1 MSSRSRIKSTSCI
14 CVLIFLF
21 CDCDFFRRRKKNIF
35 NLLSHEKDGTLIWT
49 SPINYASGSLSRKI
63 FVFIVLF
70 CSGLRCPIGGQVYS
84 SWVESGCK
92 KSSKTDRVEESSIST
107 NSQLHLMSNG
117 SEGGVTGRLECRLIL
132 AFSWNI
138 SRPRWSAAYE
148 AMMVL
153 VWSLSPVVGPVC
165 TAATSAPSIQV
176 GTTLE
181 AGEGS
186 GHQGRRSG
194 GHPAWW
200 QESGKRVATPPR
212 TF

>member
-1 MSSRSRIKSTSCI
+1 
-14 CVLIFLF
+14 
-21 CDCDFFRRRKKNIF
+21 
-35 NLLSHEKDGTLIWT
+35 
-49 SPINYASGSLSRKI
+49 
-63 FVFIVLF
+63 
-70 CSGLRCPIGGQVYS
+70 
-84 SWVESGCK
+84 
-92 KSSKTDRVEESSIST
+92 
-107 NSQLHLMSNG
+107 MSNG

-153 VWSLSPVVGPVC
+153 VWSLSPVGPVC
-165 TAATSAPSIQV
+165 TATTTSAPSIQV

-200 QESGKRVATPPR
+200 QEWQETCHAPPDLLR
-212 TF
+212 TSRTG

>member
-21 CDCDFFRRRKKNIF
+21 CDLFSQKKKNVF

-49 SPINYASGSLSRKI
+49 SPINYASGSLARKI

-70 CSGLRCPIGGQVYS
+70 CSGLRCPILLAR
-84 SWVESGCK
+84 C
-92 KSSKTDRVEESSIST
+92 TRVGWNLVVRSPARVGKSSIST